1 MTNLIKIS
9 EAAKLL
15 GVSRQRMYQIIEEKE
30 IPVVEL
36 YGMKLVDGNKITPD
50 LIKRK
55 DKKFP
60 KNSTSDNGKS

>member
-36 YGMKLVDGNKITPD
+36 YGMKLVDGDKITVD
-50 LIKRK
+50 LLKRK

-60 KNSTSDNGKS
+60 NKSKSDDENS